1 MDINECE
8 SNPCRNGA
16 TCNDAA
22 NLYTCQCPAP
32 EPDEEPW
39 GGKDCDVRLVGCRQ
53 HWCQHSTGCVPLLRD
68 NGEQGYRCVCSP
80 GWAGDLCNTS
90 TTFSFTSEG
99 FVHLQMPPP
108 TNRTKQEAKEHVYG
122 LHMQLRFRSTLPN
135 MLLFSRGT
143 LENYAILELVGGF
156 LLAKVKSGKVL
167 QVTFPH
173 PVNDGE
179 WHEVTISMDESL
191 VLTVK
196 GPNCEDECQ
205 VKNKDYNH
213 LIFLQPSSFQQLYV
227 GGAPREYLSHTSSN
241 KSFIGCMEDLRVDH
255 KLLLPQDLIREEN
268 QSLELGCNKRDWCG
282 KDPCLQRG
290 YCVDMWVQASCVCHR
305 PYYGDKCEKGESH
318 CLTCFLSLECALQQN
333 VERAVDRKHI
343 NSSGWG
349 CLCQHNREEGCFYC
363 PCNRWESVKKTNICT
378 LLNIKILNTT

>member
-16 TCNDAA
+16 TCTDAA

-32 EPDEEPW
+32 EPGEEPW
-39 GGKDCDVRLVGCRQ
+39 GGRDCDVRLVGCRQ
-53 HWCQHSTGCVPLLRD
+53 HRCQHSTGCVPLLRD

-99 FVHLQMPPP
+99 YVHLQMPPH
-108 TNRTKQEAKEHVYG
+108 TNRTKQESKDHVYG

-135 MLLFSRGT
+135 MILFSRGT
-143 LENYAILELVGGF
+143 LEHYAFLELVGGL

-167 QVTFPH
+167 QVIYPN

-179 WHEVTISMDESL
+179 WHEVTMIMDESL
-191 VLTVK
+191 ILTVK
-196 GPNCEDECQ
+196 GPSCEDECQ

-227 GGAPREYLSHTSSN
+227 GGAPREYLSRTSSN

-268 QSLELGCNKRDWCG
+268 QGLELGCNKRDWCG
-282 KDPCLQRG
+282 EDPCIQRG
-290 YCVDMWVQASCVCHR
+290 HCVDMWVQSSCVCHR

-318 CLTCFLSLECALQQN
+318 CLTCFLSQECALQQN
-333 VERAVDRKHI
+333 VERAVDRKRI
-343 NSSGWG
+343 NSSRWG
-349 CLCQHNREEGCFYC
+349 CLCQHNREEGLNVKFYL
-363 PCNRWESVKKTNICT
+363 IC
-378 LLNIKILNTT
+378 